1 MIEIIQDAL
10 FGSLSTLLTITMIV
24 VPLMI
29 FIETFKRSPFWDV
42 FCNNVAKII
51 KYLGFSKN
59 SAIPLVAGVIFG
71 LIYGAGT
78 MMDEVKKGLI
88 NTKEIILINIFLVLS
103 HAMIEDTAIFVAIGA
118 NFVIIFFGRIVITI
132 LFVLLFGKIL
142 DLFRRFD

>member
-1 MIEIIQDAL
+1 MIEVLEEAL
-10 FGSLSTLLTITMIV
+10 FGSLGTLLTITMIV
-24 VPLMI
+24 IPLMI
-29 FIETFKRSPFWDV
+29 FIETFKRSPFWDG

-59 SAIPLVAGVIFG
+59 SAIPLAAGAIFG

-78 MMDEVKKGLI
+78 VMDEVKKGLI
-88 NTKEIILINIFLVLS
+88 STKEIILINIFLVLS

-118 NFVIIFFGRIVITI
+118 NFIVIFFGRVVITI